1 MGCDIHV
8 YLEVK
13 KHINDIEEWVSADL
27 FKLNPYYPGD
37 EEDCEQQYEICHAY
51 RNRDYE
57 LFATLADVRNYNGI
71 APISEPKGMP
81 DDCCQMVINEC
92 RRWGGDGHSHSYF
105 TLRELQQYADSKI
118 KTKYQGYMSQEEAEK
133 VDKGEM
139 PTMWCGW
146 ANEKL
151 GFVYREWEYED
162 NILDSLI
169 SSMVR
174 RVHET
179 HWLNEEYLKENPD
192 KLRMVFWFDN

>member
-1 MGCDIHV
+1 
-8 YLEVK
+8 
-13 KHINDIEEWVSADL
+13 
-27 FKLNPYYPGD
+27 
-37 EEDCEQQYEICHAY
+37 
-51 RNRDYE
+51 
-57 LFATLADVRNYNGI
+57 
-71 APISEPKGMP
+71 MP